1 MLNEPHS
8 SVLSLFTFI
17 NEQSPLQPYYLPFA
31 RNVVAIMSLYQNHT
45 PLTVF
50 NNLRVVCLAVLSVWH
65 KFPRLLKRK
74 NSIGSC
80 Q

>member
-1 MLNEPHS
+1 MLNEPCS
-8 SVLSLFTFI
+8 NVLSLFMFI
-17 NEQSPLQPYYLPFA
+17 NEQSLLPPCDLPFA
-31 RNVVAIMSLYQNHT
+31 HNVAAIMSPYQNHA

-65 KFPRLLKRK
+65 KFPKLLKRE